1 MAEKGKVIVVSGI
14 DIGAGATVATGL
26 LARWLKDNGKNVVT
40 MKMVQTGG
48 SGLSEELVEHR
59 KLAGS
64 EMLEEDAM
72 GITCPYVFSVA
83 CSPHL
88 AARLD
93 GRTIDPGVIANS
105 ADILAGE
112 YDYVL
117 LEGVGGLFV
126 PLNESSLVVDL
137 CAAMGW
143 PVILVT
149 GPWNGSINLTLA
161 SLAELYRQDVS
172 LQGLVYNL
180 NTSRPTDPR
189 IVDDT
194 RRQFEQKI
202 ADLGWEDRI
211 CDIPDVSCTESYCV
225 DFSLLFY

>member
-1 MAEKGKVIVVSGI
+1 MAEKGKIIVVSGI

-26 LARWLKDNGKNVVT
+26 LARWFKDNGKNAVT
-40 MKMVQTGG
+40 MKMVQTG
-48 SGLSEELVEHR
+48 SRGLSQDIVEHR
-59 KLAGS
+59 KRAGS

-72 GITCPYVFSVA
+72 GITCPYVFSDA

-93 GRTIDPGVIANS
+93 GRTIDTGVIANS
-105 ADILAGE
+105 AEMLAGQ

-126 PLNESSLVVDL
+126 PLNESSLVVDV
-137 CAAMGW
+137 CAARGW
-143 PVILVT
+143 PMILVT

-161 SLAELYRQDVS
+161 SLAELDRQDVS
-172 LQGLVYNL
+172 LQGLLYNL
-180 NTSRPTDPR
+180 DNSSSADPR
-189 IVDDT
+189 VVDDT
-194 RRQFEQKI
+194 RRLFEKKI